1 MKKILGVII
10 LLVIG
15 IMIFHNKLLI
25 KISIIEREIY
35 VEKRYAE
42 DAEKELSMIK
52 MKYEQ
57 KIDLKSF
64 EKEMNEKKKM
74 EITTDINYFSTEK
87 ETEE

>member
-1 MKKILGVII
+1 MKKILAIMI

-15 IMIFHNKLLI
+15 IMVFHNKLLI

-35 VEKRYAE
+35 VEKKYAE
-42 DAEKELSMIK
+42 DLEKELSMIK

-87 ETEE
+87 EMEE

>member
-1 MKKILGVII
+1 MKKILAVMVF
-10 LLVIG
+10 LAVG

-35 VEKRYAE
+35 VEKKYTE
-42 DAEKELSMIK
+42 DLEKELSMIK

-57 KIDLKSF
+57 KVDLKSF
-64 EKEMNEKKKM
+64 EKEMFEKKKM

-87 ETEE
+87 EMEE

>member
-10 LLVIG
+10 LLVIA

-35 VEKRYAE
+35 VEKRYVE

>member
-1 MKKILGVII
+1 MKKILGIMI

-42 DAEKELSMIK
+42 DLEKELSMIK

>member
-1 MKKILGVII
+1 MKKILGVMI

-42 DAEKELSMIK
+42 DLEKELSMIK

>member
-1 MKKILGVII
+1 MKKILAVMVF
-10 LLVIG
+10 LAVG

-35 VEKRYAE
+35 VEKKYAE
-42 DAEKELSMIK
+42 DLEKELSMIK

-57 KIDLKSF
+57 KVDLKSF
-64 EKEMNEKKKM
+64 EKEMFEKKKM

-87 ETEE
+87 EMEE

>member
-10 LLVIG
+10 LLVIA

>member
-1 MKKILGVII
+1 MKKILGVMI

-35 VEKRYAE
+35 VEKRYTE
-42 DAEKELSMIK
+42 DLEKELSMIK